1 MNGQQAKT
9 DRTLNLI
16 FIRQL
21 FEKGSFI
28 YFQQKWVSG
37 SLTLIA
43 IRVDFLEGSNKQG
56 LLFVLDYNKEIWAV
70 SVMSMR

>member
-43 IRVDFLEGSNKQG
+43 IRVDFLEGSNNFY
-56 LLFVLDYNKEIWAV
+56 FVFITGMGGEQSWRSPI
-70 SVMSMR
+70 S